1 MAFGSRLAL
10 ALLAAGPAWAF
21 PAWALHRVGVG
32 NFEPPMPPPRLSLRF
47 VALAVALLG
56 FGCAHTEAHGVVFD
70 APQGAGGV
78 ESAGGAGGVESAG
91 GAGSTGSANR
101 PGQHEGVV
109 VFASRAP
116 AGGRELGEVHAHGGV
131 GVKDN
136 DVRDLYEILLSQTRS
151 LGGNAL
157 VIESMS
163 THMQGVRPAY
173 SNDRVNPA
181 CNAGCTRGVPPKR
194 VEEVMTVELRGKALW
209 LSPEELEKPSLPRA
223 P

>member
-1 MAFGSRLAL
+1 MYT
-10 ALLAAGPAWAF
+10 PQ
-21 PAWALHRVGVG
+21 
-32 NFEPPMPPPRLSLRF
+32 LSLRF
-47 VALAVALLG
+47 VALAAALLG
-56 FGCAHTEAHGVVFD
+56 FGCAHTEAHGVLFD
-70 APQGAGGV
+70 AHR
-78 ESAGGAGGVESAG
+78 
-91 GAGSTGSANR
+91 GAGSAESFTSTVGAASTGSRGSATSAKSATSAMNTGSAASAPR
-101 PGQHEGVV
+101 PGKDEGVV

-131 GVKDN
+131 GVRDN
-136 DVRDLYEILLSQTRS
+136 DVRDLYKILLSQTRS

-163 THMQGVRPAY
+163 THLQGARSAY

-194 VEEVMTVELRGKALW
+194 VEEVMTVELRGKALR

>member
-1 MAFGSRLAL
+1 MNTGSAKNAL
-10 ALLAAGPAWAF
+10 
-21 PAWALHRVGVG
+21 
-32 NFEPPMPPPRLSLRF
+32 
-47 VALAVALLG
+47 
-56 FGCAHTEAHGVVFD
+56 
-70 APQGAGGV
+70 
-78 ESAGGAGGVESAG
+78 
-91 GAGSTGSANR
+91 STGSAASARR
-101 PGQHEGVV
+101 PGQDEGVV

-131 GVKDN
+131 GIRDN
-136 DVRDLYEILLSQTRS
+136 DVRDLYKILLSQTRS

-163 THMQGVRPAY
+163 THLQGARPAY

-181 CNAGCTRGVPPKR
+181 CNSGCTRGVPPKR
-194 VEEVMTVELRGKALW
+194 VEEVMTVELRGKALR